1 MALLLICGYN
11 TYPTAATKSA
21 IPSSCYS
28 PSGTSCNWYREC
40 LEKKHPCD
48 SSSYPY
54 ALTFAEHFCKV
65 YGKHYS
71 WFTRDGQRWVDGV
84 RKCLQVCILCAS
96 QFQPRASPS
105 RVNPR
110 SYPRPLKK
118 LFKCPAL
125 RAIFVGKCPAPR
137 SYYDG
142 QMPGPP
148 VHPINIQNY

>member
-1 MALLLICGYN
+1 MATTRIPPLLPSRPYH
-11 TYPTAATKSA
+11 PRATVHQVLHATGTESA
-21 IPSSCYS
+21 S
-28 PSGTSCNWYREC
+28 
-40 LEKKHPCD
+40 KKRHPCD

-54 ALTFAEHFCKV
+54 ALTFAEHFCEV

-105 RVNPR
+105 RANPR
-110 SYPRPLKK
+110 TYPRPLKK

-142 QMPGPP
+142 QMPSPP